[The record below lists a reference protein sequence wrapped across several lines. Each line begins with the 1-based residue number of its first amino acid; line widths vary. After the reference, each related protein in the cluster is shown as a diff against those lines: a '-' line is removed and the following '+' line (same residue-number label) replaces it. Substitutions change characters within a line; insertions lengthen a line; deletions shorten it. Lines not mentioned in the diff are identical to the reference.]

1 MTKPILVYH
10 PKYRLELGEHVFP
23 GLKYPLVYESLAEQG
38 LLDGFKVVAPV
49 SVKKSELLLVHSAE
63 YIKDFIRGDHTF
75 RTYLSEMPLDDQ
87 IAHTFLLMCGGTI
100 KAARL
105 ALECGVAVNLAG
117 GFHHAYPCH
126 AEGFCYLNDLAVAA
140 KVLLM
145 QKLIK
150 KALILDLDI
159 HQGNGT
165 SYIFK
170 RDENVFTCSIHQQ
183 NIYPPK
189 ERSDLDVGLRKGV
202 DDTEYLEVLEQTLGT
217 VNNKFGC
224 DIVFMVAGADVLM
237 TDSLGQLM
245 LSKDGIMQRDDMVL
259 NWAKRT
265 GKALI
270 LTLGG
275 GYSRYLQDTIDV
287 HVGTLKGVLKKFS

>member
-10 PKYRLELGEHVFP
+10 PKYKLELGEHVFP
-23 GLKYPLVYESLAEQG
+23 GLKYPLVYDALVTLG
-38 LLDGFKVVAPV
+38 LLDGFQLETPV
-49 SVKKSELLLVHSAE
+49 PVKAAELSLVHSSD
-63 YIKDFIRGDHTF
+63 YIEDFIRGKHTL
-75 RTYLSEMPLDDQ
+75 RTFLSEMPLDMQ
-87 IAHTFLLMCGGTI
+87 IVRTFLLMCGGTI
-100 KAARL
+100 KAARM
-105 ALECGVAVNLAG
+105 ALETGVGINLAG
-117 GFHHAYPCH
+117 GFHHGYPCH
-126 AEGFCYLNDLAVAA
+126 AEGFCYLNDVAVAA
-140 KVLLM
+140 KLVLK
-145 QKLIK
+145 QKPVMK
-150 KALILDLDI
+150 VLILDLDI

-170 RDENVFTCSIHQQ
+170 GDPDVFTCSIHQQ

-202 DDTEYLEVLEQTLGT
+202 DDTEYLEILESTLRLIDER
-217 VNNKFGC
+217 FRC
-224 DIVFMVAGADVLM
+224 DIVFLIAGADILM

-245 LSKDGIMQRDDMVL
+245 LSKNGIMERDEMVMG
-259 NWAKRT
+259 WAKRT
-265 GKALI
+265 GKALV